1 MKNVS
6 IIIPIFNAERFLPD
20 LFKSMD
26 NCEYLDE
33 DEILLVDNG
42 SKDNTKELCLQQVK
56 KSSRYKYLYFDEK
69 ADSYAARNYGVRN
82 STGEILVF
90 TDSDCKPTA
99 EWLSTIRSNIKSGTF
114 IAGNIL
120 LEIVDNSVWECFDSI
135 THLSQTKNNLA
146 EGHVATANMAVL
158 RDDFLNR
165 VGFFEERFAG
175 GDFEWSKRAVTRG
188 MNLLFLENALVYHP
202 SRKTYEEILTREKRS
217 AYGAGKHYRIMKTN
231 KLKLRIVYFLK
242 IFKFDTYMKLAKQM
256 KDKGIPRREV
266 RYFVRKYFGIRF
278 QQLGAALAGYE
289 GKDPRKLGIK

>member
-6 IIIPIFNAERFLPD
+6 IIIPIFNSERYLHD
-20 LFKSMD
+20 LFKCLD
-26 NCEYLDE
+26 KCAYLDG

-56 KSSRYKYLYFDEK
+56 NSSRYKYLYFDEK
-69 ADSYAARNYGVRN
+69 ADSYAARNFGVRN

-99 EWLSTIRSNIKSGTF
+99 EWLSAIRSNIKSGTF

-165 VGFFEERFAG
+165 VGYFEERFAG

-217 AYGAGKHYRIMKTN
+217 AYGAGKHYRILNKS
-231 KLKLRIVYFLK
+231 KLKLQIVYFLK
-242 IFKFDTYMKLAKQM
+242 MFKFDTYVKLANQM
-256 KDKGIPRREV
+256 KDKGIPTKEV
-266 RYFVRKYFGIRF
+266 RNFVSKYFGIRV

-289 GKDPRKLGIK
+289 GKDPRQLGIK